1 MSHICHQESRIAK
14 MEAEMSGQNR
24 DIQNLIK
31 RLDGLTRG
39 LWALVLVLIP
49 TTISLFGFLIWQIIS
64 K

>member
-1 MSHICHQESRIAK
+1 
-14 MEAEMSGQNR
+14 MSGQNR